1 MLQLGKIIEADRR
14 AKELAAAKALRPVQE
29 VDEESKQRKK
39 GVAKGS
45 WGGGAGKDRAS
56 IQVTVDKV
64 QTYDEAFA
72 KIQEATGI
80 GNIDELVTAFINAE
94 DQNFTLFNYV
104 NDLNK
109 EIEKLE
115 EQVAELRAEAE
126 KQAGFGATEDGRRA
140 KAVAVLEDKLLKTQ
154 QSCQAHEQK
163 LEHMAGVM
171 KSLQEIITRTFQAT
185 GCDTP
190 ATRELLGD
198 EGVTESNIMQYLGIT
213 EQRANELISFY
224 NNRRTGSRGS
234 QGSQGL
240 DGPRMSTSQAPTT
253 STIVIEPPSTTAEDF
268 EDEEGAAEAADDDH
282 PMTREELQAKTMRN
296 LTKRATS
303 IPSKTNRR
311 KK

>member
-1 MLQLGKIIEADRR
+1 M
-14 AKELAAAKALRPVQE
+14 QE

-45 WGGGAGKDRAS
+45 WGTGTGKDRAS

-126 KQAGFGATEDGRRA
+126 KQAGFGATEDGRHA
-140 KAVAVLEDKLLKTQ
+140 KAVAAVEEKLARTQ
-154 QSCQAHEQK
+154 AASQQYEQK
-163 LEHMAGVM
+163 VEHMAGVM
-171 KSLQEIITRTFQAT
+171 QQLREIIQKTFQGT
-185 GCDTP
+185 GCDTA
-190 ATRELLGD
+190 ATRELLGE
-198 EGVTESNIMQYLGIT
+198 EGVTETNIMQYLGII

-224 NNRRTGSRGS
+224 NNRRTASRGS

-240 DGPRMSTSQAPTT
+240 DGPRMSTSQAPPAA
-253 STIVIEPPSTTAEDF
+253 SAIVIEPPSTTAEDF

-296 LTKRATS
+296 LTKRMS
-303 IPSKTNRR
+303 NVPSKTGRR

>member
-1 MLQLGKIIEADRR
+1 M
-14 AKELAAAKALRPVQE
+14 E
-29 VDEESKQRKK
+29 VDDESKQRKK
-39 GVAKGS
+39 GAVKGS
-45 WGGGAGKDRAS
+45 WGAPGKDRAS

-109 EIEKLE
+109 EMEKLE
-115 EQVAELRAEAE
+115 EQVAELRADALI
-126 KQAGFGATEDGRRA
+126 QAGAGASEDGRRA
-140 KAVAVLEDKLLKTQ
+140 KAVAAVEEKLSKAVGQ
-154 QSCQAHEQK
+154 CAQYEQK
-163 LEHMAGVM
+163 FLQAMGVM
-171 KSLQEIITRTFQAT
+171 ESLREIIGRTFRAT

-190 ATRELLGD
+190 ATRDMLGA
-198 EGVTESNIMQYLGIT
+198 EGVSEGNIMQYLGVV
-213 EQRANELISFY
+213 EQRAIELLQFY
-224 NNRRTGSRGS
+224 NNRRTASRGS
-234 QGSQGL
+234 QGSNGL
-240 DGPRMSTSQAPTT
+240 DGPRLSASQAAPAA
-253 STIVIEPPSTTAEDF
+253 SAIVIEPPSTTAEDF

-303 IPSKTNRR
+303 MPKTNRR